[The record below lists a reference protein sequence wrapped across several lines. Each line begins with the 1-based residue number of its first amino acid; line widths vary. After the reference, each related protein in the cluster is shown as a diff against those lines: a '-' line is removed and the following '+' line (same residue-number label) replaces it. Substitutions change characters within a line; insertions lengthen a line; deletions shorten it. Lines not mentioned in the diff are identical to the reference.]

1 MDRMSPLDASFL
13 AIEDEN
19 TPMHIGNVSIFEGP
33 PPTYG
38 DVVRMVASKLPV
50 VPRYRQKVR
59 MVPLQLGRPVWVDD
73 PHFQILYHI
82 RHTAVPS
89 PGSDEQLRNL
99 AGRVFAQALDR
110 SKPLWEI
117 WIVEGLQGGR
127 WAMIS
132 KVHHSMVD
140 GVSGTDLMTVLLDH
154 SPEVDE
160 PVIEEWEPDRTPGLV
175 ELLADTLVDGVVKPI
190 EGLRGLPALARSPLP
205 AGMGL
210 GDVAR
215 SLSMSIAML
224 RNRTADLNG
233 PIGPHRRWSWA
244 KSQLPDIKEI
254 RQAFPG
260 TVNDVVLAVI
270 TRGFRDLLLARGAKV
285 EGRVVRTLVPV
296 SVRSEQ
302 EKGTYNN
309 RVSGMFPDL
318 PVGVADPVERLDN
331 IREQMDGL
339 KESKLAVGA
348 DGLMQMT
355 GFAPPMLLA
364 LGTRLASGLPQN
376 TVNTVTTNVP
386 GPRTPLYIHG
396 RQMIEAYPFCPIQG
410 RVRIAIA
417 IFSYL
422 GGLNFG
428 VTGDYDTVPDIE
440 LLCRGIEEG
449 VQEYLEIARRPRQ
462 TRAVAS
468 NGDGRKRTASSNG
481 QGRKAV
487 ATAGDGGRKGA
498 SSANG
503 DRAKARTQTTD
514 RRTRSR
520 RTPATKS

>member
-38 DVVRMVASKLPV
+38 DVVRMVASKLPL

-99 AGRVFAQALDR
+99 AGRVFAQSLDR

-127 WAMIS
+127 WALIS

-140 GVSGTDLMTVLLDH
+140 GVSGTDLLTVLLEH
-154 SPEVDE
+154 SPDVEE
-160 PVIEEWEPDRTPGLV
+160 PVIEEWEPERAPGMV
-175 ELLADTLVDGVVKPI
+175 ELLADTLVDGVVKPV

-210 GDVAR
+210 RDVAR
-215 SLSMSIAML
+215 TVSMSIAML

-244 KSQLPDIKEI
+244 KSQLSDIKEI
-254 RQAFPG
+254 RQTFPG

-270 TRGFRDLLLARGAKV
+270 TRGFRDLLLARGAQV

-318 PVGVADPVERLDN
+318 PVGIADPVERLEN
-331 IREQMDGL
+331 IRLQMDGL
-339 KESKLAVGA
+339 KESKMAVG
-348 DGLMQMT
+348 
-355 GFAPPMLLA
+355 
-364 LGTRLASGLPQN
+364 
-376 TVNTVTTNVP
+376 
-386 GPRTPLYIHG
+386 
-396 RQMIEAYPFCPIQG
+396 
-410 RVRIAIA
+410 
-417 IFSYL
+417 
-422 GGLNFG
+422 
-428 VTGDYDTVPDIE
+428 GDSLI
-440 LLCRGIEEG
+440 
-449 VQEYLEIARRPRQ
+449 
-462 TRAVAS
+462 
-468 NGDGRKRTASSNG
+468 
-481 QGRKAV
+481 
-487 ATAGDGGRKGA
+487 
-498 SSANG
+498 
-503 DRAKARTQTTD
+503 
-514 RRTRSR
+514 
-520 RTPATKS
+520 